1 MSGTP
6 ARSKAKRLAAGLLT
20 AAALFA
26 AATLIPFR
34 VYKPTCGSSPQSSL
48 LVPVRLKGPLRPEYV
63 EMLTRAMREEGFR
76 HWRIGDTVLVPF
88 LPILDGSPLFR
99 SWADFVNN
107 TEWRI
112 ASSIV
117 NGYTA
122 RGCAPPPEAVRRLD
136 PGIKGVC
143 GVPLERLPDGRIV
156 GPVGV
161 DVSNDC
167 TLFRAAVIR
176 VEDTPQPL
184 PALERPAVPREGWP
198 GPAGTEP
205 APQRR

>member
-1 MSGTP
+1 MSAAGRWI
-6 ARSKAKRLAAGLLT
+6 ARRVAAGLLVV
-20 AAALFA
+20 AALLA
-26 AATLIPFR
+26 AVTLVPLR
-34 VYKPTCGSSPQSSL
+34 VYKPSCGDPPRSIVGARP
-48 LVPVRLKGPLRPEYV
+48 RMEGPLRPEYV
-63 EMLTRAMREEGFR
+63 EMLTRAMREESFR
-76 HWRIGDTVLVPF
+76 YWRIGNT
-88 LPILDGSPLFR
+88 ILAPLFPIFDGNR
-99 SWADFVNN
+99 LFGNWTDFVNN

-122 RGCAPPPEAVRRLD
+122 HGCAPPPEAVRRLD
-136 PGIKGVC
+136 EGIKGTC
-143 GVPLERLPDGRIV
+143 GVPRERLPDGRIV

-176 VEDTPQPL
+176 VEDMPRPL

-198 GPAGTEP
+198 GPAWTEP